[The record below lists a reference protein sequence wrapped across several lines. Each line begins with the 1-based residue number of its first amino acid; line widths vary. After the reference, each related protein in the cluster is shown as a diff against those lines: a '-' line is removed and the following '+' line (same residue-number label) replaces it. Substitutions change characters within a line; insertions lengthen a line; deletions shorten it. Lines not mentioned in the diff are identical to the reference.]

1 MAEELRDDNNTNE
14 TEEAKGSVGNTRLPF
29 GLCAKYH
36 ISLPSDATPRDA
48 WNALRRGVGLTP
60 DKVYAELKKEKEG
73 TSEKKEES
81 KNIKSR
87 EEVLNT
93 NESLKT
99 ICDNCEEMG
108 VESIYPT
115 EKQYKSDEEI
125 IKQIAGGDL
134 TRGSCMSA
142 ALAYAG
148 CKAGFYITDFRGG
161 DSCYAVAHYWRE
173 TFKIFDG
180 ETTEANNGYTA
191 TEEVLQKMEEGKEY
205 ILVSGKHA
213 AVVRKKDGLNEYLE
227 LQSPNAEENKFKPL
241 TKLELKHRFGTQ
253 ASRSVY
259 GMKLTLPAGIIPI
272 DNIKNKKDEA
282 YYLFSY
288 LNTNGQ
294 NEQKG
299 GFGSVK

>member
-1 MAEELRDDNNTNE
+1 MPINTTNE
-14 TEEAKGSVGNTRLPF
+14 TDTTEENGVKEQHSGNTRLPF
-29 GLCAKYH
+29 GLCKKYH
-36 ISLPSDATPRDA
+36 IGLPDNATPRDA
-48 WNALRRGVGLTP
+48 WDALRRGVGLTP
-60 DKVYAELKKEKEG
+60 DKVYAELKNKDG
-73 TSEKKEES
+73 TSEKKEEL

-99 ICDNCEEMG
+99 ICDNCEKMG
-108 VESIYPT
+108 VKSIYPT

-142 ALAYAG
+142 AFAYAG

-161 DSCYAVAHYWRE
+161 DSRYAIARYWRE

-191 TEEVLQKMEEGKEY
+191 TKEVLQKMEEGKEY

-241 TKLELKHRFGTQ
+241 TKLELKYRFGTQ